1 MCASLNLN
9 NASVV
14 TDLLQRQVY
23 IVSINNFTTMKLK
36 TSISVLAGC
45 LVIFL
50 FIMLP
55 VFLSMKSQK
64 DESIASFKGSDFSL
78 KDMNNNTITQES
90 FDGPLT
96 AIFFGFTNCPDVCPM
111 TLNKMDIV
119 LDKLGNKKKD
129 IKVFFISVDPERDT
143 PEVVK
148 DYLSNFDN
156 KFIGITGDPEKIF
169 LLYKSWGVI
178 SKKIFLE
185 NGEYNVDHSTPVILL
200 KNGKFV
206 SMISHRDDIKKSTKI
221 LKKYL

>member
-1 MCASLNLN
+1 
-9 NASVV
+9 
-14 TDLLQRQVY
+14 
-23 IVSINNFTTMKLK
+23 MKLR
-36 TSISVLAGC
+36 TSISILSGC
-45 LVIFL
+45 LIIFV

-64 DESIASFKGSDFSL
+64 DESIAAFKGSDFSL
-78 KDMNNNTITQES
+78 KDMNNNTITEQS

-96 AIFFGFTNCPDVCPM
+96 AIFFGFTNCTDVCPM

-119 LDKLGNKKKD
+119 LDKLKNKKKD

-169 LLYKSWGVI
+169 LLYKSWGVM
-178 SKKIFLE
+178 SKKIFLD
-185 NGEYNVDHSTPVILL
+185 NGEYNIDHSTPVILL
-200 KNGKFV
+200 KNGEYI
-206 SMISHRDDIKKSTKI
+206 SMISHRDDIKKSIKI

>member
-1 MCASLNLN
+1 
-9 NASVV
+9 
-14 TDLLQRQVY
+14 
-23 IVSINNFTTMKLK
+23 MKLK
-36 TSISVLAGC
+36 TSISIIGGC
-45 LVIFL
+45 LIIFL

-55 VFLSMKSQK
+55 VFLSMQDKK

-119 LDKLGNKKKD
+119 LDKLKNKKKN
-129 IKVFFISVDPERDT
+129 IKFFFISVDPERDT
-143 PEVVK
+143 PKVVK
-148 DYLSNFDN
+148 NYLSNFDN
-156 KFIGITGDPEKIF
+156 NFVGITGEPEKIF
-169 LLYKSWGVI
+169 LLYQSWGVM

-185 NGEYNVDHSTPVILL
+185 NGEYNIDHSSPVILL
-200 KNGKFV
+200 KDGKYIA
-206 SMISHRDDIKKSTKI
+206 MISHRDDIKNSVKI

>member
-1 MCASLNLN
+1 
-9 NASVV
+9 
-14 TDLLQRQVY
+14 
-23 IVSINNFTTMKLK
+23 MKIK
-36 TSISVLAGC
+36 TSISILAGC

-64 DESIASFKGSDFSL
+64 DDSIEAFKGSDFSL

-119 LDKLGNKKKD
+119 LDKLENKKKD
-129 IKVFFISVDPERDT
+129 VKVFFISVDPEKDT
-143 PEVVK
+143 PEVIK
-148 DYLSNFDN
+148 NYLSNFDN

-169 LLYKSWGVI
+169 LLYKSWGVM
-178 SKKIFLE
+178 SKKIFLD
-185 NGEYNVDHSTPVILL
+185 NGEYNIDHSTPVILL
-200 KNGKFV
+200 KNGEYI
-206 SMISHRDDIKKSTKI
+206 SMISHRDDIKKSIKI

>member
-1 MCASLNLN
+1 
-9 NASVV
+9 
-14 TDLLQRQVY
+14 
-23 IVSINNFTTMKLK
+23 MKIK
-36 TSISVLAGC
+36 TSISILAGC

-64 DESIASFKGSDFSL
+64 DDSIAAFKGSDFSL

-119 LDKLGNKKKD
+119 LDKLENKKKD
-129 IKVFFISVDPERDT
+129 VKFFFISVDPEKDT
-143 PEVVK
+143 PEVIK

-169 LLYKSWGVI
+169 LLYKSWGVM
-178 SKKIFLE
+178 SKKIFLD
-185 NGEYNVDHSTPVILL
+185 NGEYNIDHSTPVILL
-200 KNGKFV
+200 KNGEYI
-206 SMISHRDDIKKSTKI
+206 SMISHRDDIKKSIKI

>member
-1 MCASLNLN
+1 
-9 NASVV
+9 
-14 TDLLQRQVY
+14 
-23 IVSINNFTTMKLK
+23 MKIK
-36 TSISVLAGC
+36 TSISILAGC

-64 DESIASFKGSDFSL
+64 DDSIAAFKGSDFSL
-78 KDMNNNTITQES
+78 KDMNNNTITQKS

-119 LDKLGNKKKD
+119 LDKLENKKKD
-129 IKVFFISVDPERDT
+129 VKVFFISVDPEKDT
-143 PEVVK
+143 PEVIK
-148 DYLSNFDN
+148 NYLSNFDN

-169 LLYKSWGVI
+169 LLYKSWGVM
-178 SKKIFLE
+178 SKKIFLDD
-185 NGEYNVDHSTPVILL
+185 GEYNIDHSTPVILL
-200 KNGKFV
+200 KNGKYI
-206 SMISHRDDIKKSTKI
+206 SMISHRDDIKKSLKI